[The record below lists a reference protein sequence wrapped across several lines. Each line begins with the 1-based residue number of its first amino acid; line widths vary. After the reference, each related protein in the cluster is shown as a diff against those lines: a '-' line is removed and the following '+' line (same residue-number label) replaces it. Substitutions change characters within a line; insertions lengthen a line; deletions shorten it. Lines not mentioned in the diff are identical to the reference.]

1 MEKID
6 DLNKKSHDSQL
17 KIYKA
22 LRQILITKSLND
34 ITEYLYKI
42 TNLYNNF
49 YSNNYV
55 LTEENKALQESW
67 LVLTKVIYDNNLK
80 LLNIL
85 GIEVPEKM

>member
-1 MEKID
+1 MDRDVIIGL
-6 DLNKKSHDSQL
+6 LNLRSVLLKS
-17 KIYKA
+17 IN
-22 LRQILITKSLND
+22 TKSLND
-34 ITEYLYKI
+34 ITEHLYKI

-49 YSNNYV
+49 YSQNRI
-55 LTEENKALQESW
+55 LTEENEELKESW